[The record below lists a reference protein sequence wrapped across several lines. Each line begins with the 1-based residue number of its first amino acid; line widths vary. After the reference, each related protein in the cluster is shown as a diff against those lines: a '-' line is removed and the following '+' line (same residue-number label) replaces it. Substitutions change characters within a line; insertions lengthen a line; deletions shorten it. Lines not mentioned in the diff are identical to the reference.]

1 MVPYQRNP
9 HFIGRDELLNQLRTI
24 LCDSKPKQYNH
35 RIALYG
41 LGGIGKTQLA
51 IEYAHRN
58 RDSYR
63 AIYWISGVEEAS
75 LLSGFQDIAKIT
87 GCVDTSLNPADVA
100 TGVLSW
106 LREQDNW
113 LLVIDNLDYVAV
125 VAGYLPDMVS
135 GGHTII
141 TTRNPD
147 ATSIPAEGLE
157 VEVLHRDTAT
167 ELLLTRSKVDRAA
180 NSPAAK
186 TEAAQIV
193 DLLGYLPL
201 AIEQAAAYIREAS
214 KDIFAFLASYHEN
227 RRVLHLRMPHGN
239 WGYTSSVATTWLLSF
254 DEVAKRNANAVQL
267 LQLFAFL
274 NPDDILTDF
283 LRTGKEALDHDL
295 QVLVQNDVGLNDALF
310 MLERFSLIRRLKSGK
325 GISIHRLVQAVIQDE
340 MSPGLLTK
348 NWEIFIGMCNET
360 FPWELTHETI
370 LKCRHYQD
378 QVLIPLT
385 AAPLMKS
392 LPLRQAL
399 RCVAKFLAAD
409 GKYKKAEELAQTA
422 VDISTKISGKEHPDT
437 LADLNLLACTYWYQ
451 GRFPD
456 AVTIHEEVLEIRRRI
471 LGDNHPDTLKTMNN
485 LSLTYRYQGRFDSAV
500 QLQQQALT
508 ASVQLLGEEH
518 PDTLVGMNALGA
530 TYRNLRRFEDARRLQ
545 ERAVELR
552 KKILGEQHIDTLR
565 SMRSLAATL
574 QDEGLWEESV
584 RLDEY
589 VLDVRRKILGDE
601 HPETLVSI
609 HELGITYWYQ
619 GRHSGVRLVEK
630 ALAGRKRILGDNHLD
645 TLTSLKDLE
654 SIHAGRS
661 KRSGACSFKTS

>member
-1 MVPYQRNP
+1 M
-9 HFIGRDELLNQLRTI
+9 
-24 LCDSKPKQYNH
+24 
-35 RIALYG
+35 
-41 LGGIGKTQLA
+41 GGIGKTQLA

-58 RDSYR
+58 RDSYHG
-63 AIYWISGVEEAS
+63 IYWISGVEEAS
-75 LLSGFQDIAKIT
+75 LLSGFQDVAKIT
-87 GCVDTSLNPADVA
+87 GCIDTSLNPADVA

-113 LLVIDNLDYVAV
+113 LLFIDNLDNVSV
-125 VAGYLPDMVS
+125 VDGYLPEMVS

-147 ATSIPAEGLE
+147 AISIPAEGLE
-157 VEVLHRDTAT
+157 LEVLHPDTAT
-167 ELLLTRSKVDRAA
+167 ELLLTRSKVDDVA
-180 NSPAAK
+180 NSEAAK
-186 TEAAQIV
+186 TEAARIV
-193 DLLGYLPL
+193 DMLGYLPL

-227 RRVLHLRMPHGN
+227 RRVLHRRVPHGN

-254 DEVAKRNANAVQL
+254 DEVAKRNASAAQL

-274 NPDDILTDF
+274 SPDDILIDF
-283 LRTGKEALDHDL
+283 LRIGKEALNHDL
-295 QVLVQNDVGLNDALF
+295 QALVQMDIDLNDALF
-310 MLERFSLIRRLKSGK
+310 MLERFSLIKRLRSGK
-325 GISIHRLVQAVIQDE
+325 AISIHRLVQAVIQDE

-360 FPWELTHETI
+360 FPWELTNETI
-370 LKCRHYQD
+370 LECRHYQD

-385 AAPLMKS
+385 AAPIIKS
-392 LPLRQAL
+392 FPLRQGL

-437 LADLNLLACTYWYQ
+437 LADLNLLACTHWYQ
-451 GRFPD
+451 ARFHD
-456 AVTIHEEVLEIRRRI
+456 AVTIHEEVLEIRKRI

-485 LSLTYRYQGRFDSAV
+485 LSLTYRYQGRFDSAA

-508 ASVQLLGEEH
+508 ASIQLLGEEH

-530 TYRNLRRFEDARRLQ
+530 TYRSLRQFEDARRLQ

-552 KKILGEQHIDTLR
+552 KKIVGEQHIDTLR

-574 QDEGLWEESV
+574 QDEGSWEKSV
-584 RLDEY
+584 RLDEF
-589 VLDVRRKILGDE
+589 VLAERRRILGDE
-601 HPETLVSI
+601 HPETLGSI

-619 GRHSGVRLVEK
+619 GRHSGVHLVEK

-654 SIHAGRS
+654 SIRAGRS